1 MKKIYLAFAFICC
14 TVFVNAQIKNASV
27 LSQPQL
33 DALFTEEVM
42 VSIDMPFTIYK
53 VFSYKDITGKYYLAL
68 TESMDKKNEKDTSSK
83 NIKALLLKD
92 NNGIKSIVEI
102 NDNITPTL
110 NEEFT
115 ISFWTKYMSFEKVGN
130 IIIPIIV
137 YGTKGMNNYMDGRIK
152 IIILYNNKKII
163 IRHQNA
169 VLDGER
175 VTTIDKAFYTLPIA
189 IQNVVKQKITA
200 MENAEHA
207 ILGNDWKNEMKKKKT
222 EIKG

>member
-1 MKKIYLAFAFICC
+1 MKKIYLLSLLFFC
-14 TVFVNAQIKNASV
+14 TIFTNAQVKNAT
-27 LSQPQL
+27 LLTQPQIE
-33 DALFTEEVM
+33 ALFTEAVKAL
-42 VSIDMPFTIYK
+42 IDMPFTLYK
-53 VFSYKDITGKYYLAL
+53 AFTYTDNSGKYYLAL
-68 TESMDKKNEKDTSSK
+68 TESMDEKKEKDTSSK
-83 NIKALLLKD
+83 NIKAILLKD
-92 NNGIKSIVEI
+92 LNGLKSVMEI

-110 NEEFT
+110 NEEYT
-115 ISFWTKYMSFEKVGN
+115 ISFWTKYISFEKAGN
-130 IIIPIIV
+130 TIVPIII

-152 IIILYNNKKII
+152 VVILYNNKKIL

-175 VTTIDKAFYTLPIA
+175 LTTIDKAFYTLPIA